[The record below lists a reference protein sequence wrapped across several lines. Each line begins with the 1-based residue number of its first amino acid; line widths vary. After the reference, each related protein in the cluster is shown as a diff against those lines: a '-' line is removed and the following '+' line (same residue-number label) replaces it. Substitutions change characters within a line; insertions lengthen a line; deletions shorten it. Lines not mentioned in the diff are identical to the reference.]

1 MKTEDIVKFRSSI
14 ANMSLE
20 ELEAKRGELQDQLS
34 KMILDSDVVMQIAI
48 VEARIKEKG
57 E

>member
-1 MKTEDIVKFRSSI
+1 MKTEDVVKFRSSI

-57 E
+57 D

>member
-1 MKTEDIVKFRSSI
+1 MKVEDIVKFRSSI

-48 VEARIKEKG
+48 VEAKIKEKG

>member
-1 MKTEDIVKFRSSI
+1 MKVEDIVKFRSSI

>member
-1 MKTEDIVKFRSSI
+1 MKTEDVVKFRSSI